1 MQKCTIYHTGVYN
14 SADGVINDNLV
25 YLKDKGDKLYFP
37 EEMFMA
43 REECEGGL
51 IQFEVEGKWGFADI
65 YTGEIRVDPV
75 WDYTGPFYNGY
86 AHVALGVK
94 LEISGGYHIE
104 MQGGKHGYINRDGE
118 LTIPLEYDDAAEI
131 PYRKY
136 FEVAKNGKWG
146 IIDIQNEIMIPFQW
160 NRLTVSYHHD
170 LIFCGIEENCDLHV
184 GNEDKL
190 LAAILGTQPE
200 PTCYST
206 LKWGVYDQ
214 NFNLIVQPD
223 LDEEPIRPM
232 LKSSSRS
239 KSFQYYDKYF
249 YVLKRNKKYGVLS
262 NDGRWIA
269 NIVLSKKQATV
280 MINNIPPRDFK
291 GDLYI

>member
-25 YLKDKGDKLYFP
+25 YLKGKGDKLYFP

-43 REECEGGL
+43 REECESGL

-65 YTGEIRVDPV
+65 YTGEIRVDHV
-75 WDYTGPFYNGY
+75 WDYAGPFYHGY
-86 AHVALGVK
+86 AHVVLGVK
-94 LEISGGYHIE
+94 LEISDGSHIE
-104 MQGGKHGYINRDGE
+104 KQGGKHGYINRDGE
-118 LTIPLEYDDAAEI
+118 LTIPLEYDDAEEI

-136 FEVAKNGKWG
+136 FKVAKNGKWG
-146 IIDIQNEIMIPFQW
+146 IIDIQNKIMIPFQW
-160 NRLTVSYHHD
+160 NHLTVSYHHD
-170 LIFCGIEENCDLHV
+170 LIFCGIEENCGLHV
-184 GNEDKL
+184 GKEDKL
-190 LAAILGTQPE
+190 LAAIQDAQPE
-200 PTCYST
+200 PTCYNT

-232 LKSSSRS
+232 IKSSSRS
-239 KSFQYYDKYF
+239 KSFHYYDKY
-249 YVLKRNKKYGVLS
+249 YVLKRKRKYGVLC

-269 NIVLSKKQATV
+269 NIVLSKKQATA
-280 MINNIPPRDFK
+280 MINIISPRDFT